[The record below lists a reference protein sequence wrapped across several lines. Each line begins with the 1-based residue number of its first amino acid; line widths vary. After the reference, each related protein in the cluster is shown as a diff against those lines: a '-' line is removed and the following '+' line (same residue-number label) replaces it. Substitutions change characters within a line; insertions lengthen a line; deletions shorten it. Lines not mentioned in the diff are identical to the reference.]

1 MEFDMPNTQALDRK
15 SMLTIS
21 LPALLPD
28 GTDREFRKLVH
39 DMIAFTALL
48 SSMRDAHAR
57 RTGLAGVEFTVL
69 ISISHLSLD
78 GEVNVKSIAE
88 HLRVSGPF
96 VTTVTRK
103 LQEAGLLRKTQVA
116 SDRRRTSLSVTDAG
130 HALIISVAPYMR
142 ELNDFAFAALDL
154 ERMRT
159 LQGLITDMISSMEQ
173 ALALNEFRERT
184 DATRPARLT
193 SST

>member
-1 MEFDMPNTQALDRK
+1 MPSKQTLDRK
-15 SMLTIS
+15 SILTVS

-39 DMIAFTALL
+39 DMKAFTALL
-48 SSMRDAHAR
+48 ASMREAHAR

-69 ISISHLSLD
+69 ISIAHLSLD
-78 GEVNVKSIAE
+78 GEVNVKSVAD

-103 LQEAGLLRKTQVA
+103 LQQAGLLRKTQVEA
-116 SDRRRTSLSVTDAG
+116 DRRRTSLEVTDKG
-130 HALIISVAPYMR
+130 YALMVSVSPYMR
-142 ELNDFAFAALDL
+142 ELNDFAFAPLDL

-159 LQGLITDMISSMEQ
+159 LQNLVTDLIGSMEQ

-184 DATRPARLT
+184 DGSRPARLT
-193 SST
+193 SNT